1 MAEKKPHKKRK
12 HGKLGER
19 SSFRELLALYTQL
32 ADLKRESEE
41 LNHAGKR
48 TEERLADIEVHLN
61 LLARL
66 LTTLCIEK
74 MGFRAGALR
83 QLVLRIEKEALRDS
97 QIMELESLYKLSGE
111 IPKKAKHDPAKSKKD
126 PWDQIS

>member
-1 MAEKKPHKKRK
+1 MPRKKGSKKRK
-12 HGKLGER
+12 QRKGPGE
-19 SSFRELLALYTQL
+19 SSLRAILSLYTKL
-32 ADLKRESEE
+32 ADLKRDADQ
-41 LNHAGKR
+41 LNDAGRR
-48 TEERLADIEVHLN
+48 TEERLADIEVHIN

-83 QLVLRIEKEALRDS
+83 RLVLRIEKEALRDS

-111 IPKKAKHDPAKSKKD
+111 VPKKTKPTSAKPKSD